1 MIGSFVITAVQKWI
15 AGDKQDKVAHL
26 TFRDLLTAVAAAV
39 EANDGEG
46 LASLFTEDGTYEDGF
61 FGAHTGRPAIA
72 MMLQRF
78 HDTGRA
84 YLWEFLDPLSDGSI
98 GYARFRFS
106 YASLLPEA
114 AGRPV
119 LFEGIS
125 CFRFRDG
132 LITRYGEA
140 FSPSFSSTFRPSA
153 SNTFLPGLQLRK
165 TVTRKPNV
173 TFIAFPLGER
183 QRVLE
188 WVRCSDREHSNQCQ
202 KAKSRKGC
210 SCST

>member
-1 MIGSFVITAVQKWI
+1 
-15 AGDKQDKVAHL
+15 VADL
-26 TFRDLLTAVAAAV
+26 TFRDLLTAFAAAV

-72 MMLQRF
+72 AMLQRF

-119 LFEGIS
+119 FFEGMS
-125 CFRFRDG
+125 CFRFSGWADCALRRSLRSRRRSRSARVFG
-132 LITRYGEA
+132 RAHQTHSREGCNCA
-140 FSPSFSSTFRPSA
+140 KPQPGNQTSPSSLFRSVNGRA
-153 SNTFLPGLQLRK
+153 
-165 TVTRKPNV
+165 
-173 TFIAFPLGER
+173 
-183 QRVLE
+183 
-188 WVRCSDREHSNQCQ
+188 C
-202 KAKSRKGC
+202 
-210 SCST
+210 

>member
-1 MIGSFVITAVQKWI
+1 M
-15 AGDKQDKVAHL
+15 
-26 TFRDLLTAVAAAV
+26 TFPDLLTAFAAAV
-39 EANDGEG
+39 EANEGEG

-72 MMLQRF
+72 LMLQRF

-114 AGRPV
+114 AGRPAF
-119 LFEGIS
+119 FEGMS

-132 LITRYGEA
+132 LIA
-140 FSPSFSSTFRPSA
+140 
-153 SNTFLPGLQLRK
+153 
-165 TVTRKPNV
+165 
-173 TFIAFPLGER
+173 
-183 QRVLE
+183 
-188 WVRCSDREHSNQCQ
+188 H
-202 KAKSRKGC
+202 
-210 SCST
+210 

>member
-1 MIGSFVITAVQKWI
+1 MIGSFVITAVQRWI
-15 AGDKQDKVAHL
+15 AGDKHDKVAHL
-26 TFRDLLTAVAAAV
+26 TFCDLLTAFAAAV
-39 EANDGEG
+39 EANDGGG
-46 LASLFTEDGTYEDGF
+46 LALLFTEDGTYEDGF

-84 YLWEFLDPLSDGSI
+84 YMWEFLDPLSDGSI

-119 LFEGIS
+119 FFEGMS

-132 LITRYGEA
+132 LIAHYGEA
-140 FSPSFSSTFRPSA
+140 FDRGVALVQLDFSAERIKHILARAATKQNRNPETKRHFHRFSA
-153 SNTFLPGLQLRK
+153 G
-165 TVTRKPNV
+165 
-173 TFIAFPLGER
+173 
-183 QRVLE
+183 
-188 WVRCSDREHSNQCQ
+188 
-202 KAKSRKGC
+202 
-210 SCST
+210 